1 MSTIFTTAEDA
12 EEAFYEAIGRG
23 DIDALMNVW
32 ADDEEILC
40 IHPTGQR
47 LTGSAAIRESWG
59 AIFENNPRLTVHI
72 RHSVRWHGV
81 MLAVHNVVETLYL
94 ADEPTPHG
102 PMLSTNVFQRG
113 ANGWRLLAHHTS
125 TGGEADAES
134 EIEAALRGEHDMQ
147 RTLH

>member
-1 MSTIFTTAEDA
+1 MSTIFTSAEEA

-23 DIDALMNVW
+23 DLEALMNVW
-32 ADDEEILC
+32 ADDDEIVC

-47 LTGSAAIRESWG
+47 LTGPSAIRDSWR
-59 AIFENNPRLTVHI
+59 AIFANNPRL
-72 RHSVRWHGV
+72 SVRVQAVVRWKGV
-81 MLAVHNVVETLYL
+81 MLDVHSVVETLYL
-94 ADEPTPHG
+94 AGEPTPHG

-125 TGGEADAES
+125 AAADGSASEFSGAED
-134 EIEAALRGEHDMQ
+134 AKRM